1 MFRKQR
7 VVRNIGMKKNDV
19 MLLTSRPHMG
29 HILPPYLHENSLSFF
44 KQYYPTDQ
52 PLNMHHYSRIS
63 GRHWYLYKYLS
74 TLSRI
79 DLRVFGNFLEGN
91 FFLSIRQTLAVEEAA
106 RLTHDQFIED
116 VFLVQL
122 SLFGTRYM
130 TYQVILLALNGV
142 FNILLKLRFLEATG

>member
-1 MFRKQR
+1 
-7 VVRNIGMKKNDV
+7 
-19 MLLTSRPHMG
+19 
-29 HILPPYLHENSLSFF
+29 
-44 KQYYPTDQ
+44 
-52 PLNMHHYSRIS
+52 
-63 GRHWYLYKYLS
+63 LYKYLS